1 MTRYFEKFPTI
12 EYEGVK
18 VKDITRR
25 NTFTKEV
32 TNNPLLY
39 MPYTIKE
46 GERAQD
52 IAEWYYGSVD
62 YEWLVYMANNIT
74 DPYHEWPKSNH
85 EFNLFLIDKYGE
97 ASGLTGEDIIDWT
110 KEDNDENIIYYYKEV

>member
-12 EYEGVK
+12 EYQGVK

-39 MPYTIKE
+39 MPYTVKE

-62 YEWLVYMANNIT
+62 YEWIVYMANNIT
-74 DPYHEWPKSNH
+74 DPYHQWPKSNH
-85 EFNLFLIDKYGE
+85 EFNLFLIDKYGPQ
-97 ASGLTGEDIIDWT
+97 SGLTGENIIDWT
-110 KEDNDENIIYYYKEV
+110 KDDNDENIIYYYKEV